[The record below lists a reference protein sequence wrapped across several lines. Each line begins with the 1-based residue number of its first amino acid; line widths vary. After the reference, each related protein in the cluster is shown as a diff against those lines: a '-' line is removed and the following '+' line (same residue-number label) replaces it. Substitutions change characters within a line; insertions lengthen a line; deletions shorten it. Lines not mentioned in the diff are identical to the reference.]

1 MKFYSLVI
9 AALSFDR
16 AFWLVNGIKQ
26 SIDVYEI
33 YSAGD
38 GSSKSPS
45 GEVFTLEPVLE
56 GSAYFETDSR
66 WILPGGVVN
75 VELYAGVALGEL
87 CDTGTLLVSSESNSI
102 QTKYGELGTRERNNS
117 YETVTSNGVVGA
129 ANFFI
134 QKYDSSLTSPI
145 FVQGKGD
152 TRGEITLCVRA
163 SLMAGT
169 EVVSFSD
176 TRMVVTIDLQGNFE
190 TSITLAAPSDQPSSS
205 PSFAPSES
213 PSQNPSES
221 PSFAPSASPSQNPS
235 ESPSQN
241 PSESPSFAPSASP
254 SQDPSESP
262 SFAPSANPTSAPSL
276 SSKPTFK
283 GETFAPSAGP
293 SESPTAAP
301 SAQPSGSPSA
311 APSAQP
317 SGSPSAAPSAQPSGS
332 PSAAP
337 SANPTS
343 SPSAQPSGSPSAQP
357 SGSPSAAP
365 SANPTGA
372 PSLSWRP
379 TFKGETYEPSAPP
392 ISLPS
397 SAPSESQ
404 EPSEAPSLSSVPT
417 ETPSSTTVVYAG
429 VPPSYSAE
437 QVIEAFR
444 KVAQETISDRG
455 RRLAIDWESL
465 RGVDLVITANLI
477 ECALLTEGFG
487 LTNEIC
493 YEVTVTITAEAISV
507 VVPVVETQ
515 KIEQLVIRDDFEDQL
530 EEVGLVGV
538 VTQLPPSQEPSSV
551 PSSKPSASAEPS
563 PSPSAQP
570 TSSPSAQPTSSPSA
584 QPTSSPSAQPT
595 SSPSAQ
601 PTSSPSAQP
610 TLIEKINCEN
620 DPLFRLNGSKRK
632 DCNWVF
638 RRIKKRCNRV
648 QKATKKSVRFYCPLS
663 CKKKCEEYK
672 TAAPSSAPTINICG
686 LDDLDYRFDNK
697 PSKDCRWASK
707 RPEFRCRK
715 KDKRFKKKRVFK
727 FCKSACNLRC
737 ACKDSNKKFKID
749 SVPTKCKNQEKTDCN
764 KRATKG
770 KSLKLRSVADFCPK
784 KCGKCLAY

>member
-221 PSFAPSASPSQNPS
+221 PSFAPSASPSQ
-235 ESPSQN
+235 
-241 PSESPSFAPSASP
+241 
-254 SQDPSESP
+254 DPSESP

-311 APSAQP
+311 APSA
-317 SGSPSAAPSAQPSGS
+317 
-332 PSAAP
+332 
-337 SANPTS
+337 NPTS
-343 SPSAQPSGSPSAQP
+343 SPSAQPSGSPSAQPSGSPSAAPSADP

-570 TSSPSAQPTSSPSA
+570 TSSPSAQPT
-584 QPTSSPSAQPT
+584 
-595 SSPSAQ
+595 
-601 PTSSPSAQP
+601 
-610 TLIEKINCEN
+610 LIEKINCEN

>member
-221 PSFAPSASPSQNPS
+221 PSFAPSASPSQ
-235 ESPSQN
+235 
-241 PSESPSFAPSASP
+241 
-254 SQDPSESP
+254 DPSESP

-293 SESPTAAP
+293 SESPT
-301 SAQPSGSPSA
+301 
-311 APSAQP
+311 
-317 SGSPSAAPSAQPSGS
+317 AAPSAQPSGS

-601 PTSSPSAQP
+601 PT
-610 TLIEKINCEN
+610 LIEKINCEN